1 MIPAALDDNFV
12 RQLILEPQLIAVVA
26 DLVAPETLRGDDHQ
40 FFLDWLLTHYR
51 FGFDPA
57 DVLQPCMPWL
67 GMREWIVGQREAAH
81 RTRVPETMRV
91 RDEHGTPLMVKAVAQ
106 RLLAREGEELVSTA
120 MTAET
125 GFDPR
130 VFAHRAIV
138 AGRRAVAA
146 KLERIVGAAS

>member
-1 MIPAALDDNFV
+1 MTPAAIDDNFV
-12 RQLILEPQLIAVVA
+12 RQLILEPNLIAVVA
-26 DLVAPETLRGDDHQ
+26 GLVEPETLRGDDHAY
-40 FFLDWLLTHYR
+40 FYGWLATHYQL
-51 FGFDPA
+51 GFDPA
-57 DVLQPCMPWL
+57 DAMQPCMPWL

-91 RDEHGTPLMVKAVAQ
+91 RDEHGTPLMFKAVVQ
-106 RLLAREGEELVSTA
+106 RLLAREGEELVSKA

-138 AGRRAVAA
+138 AGRRDVAA
-146 KLERIVGAAS
+146 KLERIAGAAT